1 VTPRVSRFSFPQV
14 RRLERR
20 LCISISRVIPMA
32 GLRTRKAKAFWPLL
46 LLLVFADC
54 TTKRLAEEHLV
65 PEHVPHPVVGD
76 IVRFTLAYNRGAAF
90 NVSLGEYSR
99 VGFTA
104 IAAGVLIALASVY
117 RTTSAHD
124 RVQAVALALVAGGAI
139 GNALDRIRAPGGT
152 YRGVVDFIDIG
163 VGGWRFWTFNLA
175 DMGVTFGAILL
186 AVLLWRRGGDH
197 SPSPAAPGSPADA

>member
-1 VTPRVSRFSFPQV
+1 
-14 RRLERR
+14 
-20 LCISISRVIPMA
+20 MA
-32 GLRTRKAKAFWPLL
+32 SLWTRKAKAFWPLL

-54 TTKRLAEEHLV
+54 TTKRLAEEHLA
-65 PEHVPHPVVGD
+65 PEHVPHQVVGD

-90 NVSLGEYSR
+90 NVSLGDYSR

-124 RVQAVALALVAGGAI
+124 RLQAVALALVAGGAI
-139 GNALDRIRAPGGT
+139 GNSLDRLRSPGGS

-175 DMGVTFGAILL
+175 DIGVTFGAILL
-186 AVLLWRRGGDH
+186 AVLLWRRGNEQSASH
-197 SPSPAAPGSPADA
+197 TPPTSPADA